1 MASILNVDKIRAASG
16 TTNVIDIDSSCNTT
30 ALTIDSSGRVLRP
43 VIPYTFATFVNSG
56 AYVSISAD
64 SILDFSVAAVN
75 DGNHYNTST
84 YKFVCPVDGLYRVE
98 CSTLTQSNGDAYS
111 LQPTRNSGGTV
122 VEVGRFYTRD
132 RSLSGSMTIKC
143 SANDEL
149 YIITKHT
156 KNFYK
161 STDKPYSWATYT
173 FIG

>member
-149 YIITKHT
+149 YMLTSHT
-156 KNFYK
+156 KSFYK
-161 STDKPYSWATYT
+161 STAKPYSWVTYT

>member
-64 SILDFSVAAVN
+64 SILDFSVAVEN

-84 YKFVCPVDGLYRVE
+84 YKFVCPVAGLYKVE
-98 CSTLTQSNGDAYS
+98 CSTLTQTNGDAYS
-111 LQPTRNSGGTV
+111 INPVRNSGGTV
-122 VEVGRFYTRD
+122 VEICRFFTRD

-149 YIITKHT
+149 YMLTSHT
-156 KNFYK
+156 KSFYK
-161 STDKPYSWATYT
+161 STAKPYSWVTYT

>member
-1 MASILNVDKIRAASG
+1 MTSILKVTEIQDP
-16 TTNVIDIDSSCNTT
+16 TNSNT
-30 ALTIDSSGRVLRP
+30 ALTIDSSGRVLRS
-43 VIPYTFATFVNSG
+43 VIPYAFVNFANNG
-56 AYVSISAD
+56 AYASISAD
-64 SILDFSVAAVN
+64 SILDFSVAVEN

-84 YKFVCPVDGLYRVE
+84 YKFVCPVAGLYKVE
-98 CSTLTQSNGDAYS
+98 CSTLTQTNGDAYS
-111 LQPTRNSGGTV
+111 INPVRKSGGTA
-122 VEVGRFYTRD
+122 VEVCRFFTRD

>member
-16 TTNVIDIDSSCNTT
+16 TTTVIDIDSSCNTT
-30 ALTIDSSGRVLRP
+30 ALTIDSSGRVLKP
-43 VIPYTFATFVNSG
+43 VIPYAFVNFPNSG

-64 SILDFSVAAVN
+64 SILDFSVAVEN

-84 YKFVCPVDGLYRVE
+84 YKFVCPVAGLYNIEV
-98 CSTLTQSNGDAYS
+98 STLTENNSDSYS
-111 LQPTRNSGGTV
+111 INPVRSSGGTA
-122 VEVGRFYTRD
+122 VEVARFYTRD
-132 RSLSGSMTIKC
+132 RSLSGSINLKC

-156 KNFYK
+156 RNFYK
-161 STDKPYSWATYT
+161 STVIPYSWATYT